1 MSRWQEKYD
10 DHPIHETLRQLIEW
24 SETEAKNPDAELE
37 IERSRL
43 KKVLTLIKT
52 VIAGL
57 DPEIF
62 PEQDVTVVN
71 NHLRH
76 QNFWSP
82 MSEFSQSTT
91 AADLR
96 RSNDHINSILPR
108 VLAISAL
115 SAKPAAVEKV
125 KDAEKAF
132 ESFAKKVDQSIV
144 EFNEKLKNAEKSFET
159 LSTKTGDLEKKQ
171 ETFIAESKKTFDKT
185 KEEMETDSKAER
197 DSISE
202 KYNTDFST
210 RLSNF
215 TQLLNEKTDDVTEKH
230 EAILKLYDIVTG
242 DGIAGGYQSAADTE
256 ESSADSWRTIA
267 MCSFIAAALWTGL
280 KFWLYWCEQK
290 TTIAPIPPD
299 WTAIISATSLTV
311 ILLSIAAY
319 AASQSR
325 LHRINQQQMKWF
337 SLEIAAL
344 GPYIRS
350 LEPEEQRKLR
360 IDLAHRLFA
369 QDRVTIGKRSVQI
382 DKNVFDSLINLI
394 PKVANKSD

>member
-132 ESFAKKVDQSIV
+132 KVLLKK
-144 EFNEKLKNAEKSFET
+144 
-159 LSTKTGDLEKKQ
+159 
-171 ETFIAESKKTFDKT
+171 
-185 KEEMETDSKAER
+185 
-197 DSISE
+197 
-202 KYNTDFST
+202 
-210 RLSNF
+210 
-215 TQLLNEKTDDVTEKH
+215 
-230 EAILKLYDIVTG
+230 
-242 DGIAGGYQSAADTE
+242 
-256 ESSADSWRTIA
+256 
-267 MCSFIAAALWTGL
+267 
-280 KFWLYWCEQK
+280 
-290 TTIAPIPPD
+290 
-299 WTAIISATSLTV
+299 
-311 ILLSIAAY
+311 
-319 AASQSR
+319 
-325 LHRINQQQMKWF
+325 
-337 SLEIAAL
+337 
-344 GPYIRS
+344 
-350 LEPEEQRKLR
+350 
-360 IDLAHRLFA
+360 
-369 QDRVTIGKRSVQI
+369 
-382 DKNVFDSLINLI
+382 
-394 PKVANKSD
+394 